1 MLTTSQRCVA
11 TLWRTL
17 ALAVEEIKD
26 KLPLRVW
33 ARGSTPRD
41 ESQRLHAAVIAR
53 RLLSLL
59 WPRGEP
65 LLRLRVVLAVLLIA
79 ASKLISIVAPL
90 IYKQAID
97 ALSGPALVIVP
108 AALIVAYGV
117 AQVAGQVT
125 GELRQLVFARVAQR
139 AIRLTALEAFKHL
152 HALSLRFH
160 LDRQT
165 GGVSRTV
172 ERGTTGVEFLLELVL
187 FSILPTLLELV
198 LISAVL
204 WRFYSAGFAVVTLV
218 AILCY
223 LAFTVAMTSWQV
235 RLRREM
241 NTRDVAA
248 SIKATDSLLNYE
260 TVKYFGA
267 ETHEAER
274 FDLAKREYEASALR
288 SQSLQAMLS
297 VGQVMVMAAGSIA
310 VMMMAA
316 HGVADRTM
324 TVGDF
329 VLVNS
334 YLVQLY
340 APLGVLG
347 TVYSSVKQSLTDVE
361 VMTRLLEQPPEIADR
376 PGAPVL
382 STPQGHIVF
391 DRVSFAY
398 DPRRPILEEVSFE
411 VPAGRTVAIV
421 GPSGGGKSTI
431 ARLLFRFY
439 EVGTGAITIDGQD
452 IREVTQHS
460 LRQAIGVVPQ
470 DTVLFNDTLYYNIAY
485 GRPGATLAEVEQA
498 ARLARLHDFIQRL
511 PEGYQTRVG
520 ERGLKLSGG
529 EKQRVAIA
537 RVILKRPCVLLFDE
551 ATSALDSHT
560 EQEIQASLREV
571 SAERTTVVIAHRL
584 STVIDA
590 DEILVLDGGRIIER
604 GRHEALL
611 AKGGAYAAMWQ
622 RQRRA
627 AERESA
633 LAQVA
638 E

>member
-1 MLTTSQRCVA
+1 MP
-11 TLWRTL
+11 
-17 ALAVEEIKD
+17 K
-26 KLPLRVW
+26 RVLIVTNQ
-33 ARGSTPRD
+33 AD
-41 ESQRLHAAVIAR
+41 LHADIVSAKLAAAGGAAF
-53 RLLSLL
+53 RLNL
-59 WPRGEP
+59 
-65 LLRLRVVLAVLLIA
+65 
-79 ASKLISIVAPL
+79 VAPL
-90 IYKQAID
+90 VYKEVID
-97 ALSGPALVIVP
+97 ALSGPALVMAPV
-108 AALIVAYGV
+108 ALILAYGV
-117 AQVAGQVT
+117 AQVGSQVA
-125 GELRQLVFARVAQR
+125 GELRQLLFARVSQR
-139 AIRLTALEAFKHL
+139 AIRLTALEVFRHL

-172 ERGTTGVEFLLELVL
+172 ERGTTGMEFLLELVL
-187 FSILPTLLELV
+187 FSILPTLLELALV
-198 LISAVL
+198 CAVL
-204 WRFYSAGFAVVTLV
+204 WRFYSAGFAAATLV
-218 AILCY
+218 AMACY
-223 LAFTVAMTSWQV
+223 LGFTLAMTRWQV

-241 NTRDVAA
+241 NARDVAA

-267 ETHEAER
+267 EAHEADR
-274 FDLAKREYEASALR
+274 FDQARREHEAAALR
-288 SQSLQAMLS
+288 SQSLQALLS
-297 VGQVMVMAAGSIA
+297 IGQVAVMAAGSLVVMVMAAR
-310 VMMMAA
+310 
-316 HGVADRTM
+316 GVAARTM

-334 YLVQLY
+334 YVLQLY

-361 VMTRLLEQPPEIADR
+361 AMTRLLAQPPEISDR
-376 PGAPVL
+376 PGAPALVN
-382 STPQGHIVF
+382 PRGHVVF
-391 DRVSFAY
+391 DRVCFAY
-398 DPRRPILEEVSFE
+398 DSRRPILEEVSFE

-421 GPSGGGKSTI
+421 GSSGGGKSTL

-439 EVGTGAITIDGQD
+439 DVTAGAITLDGQD
-452 IREVTQHS
+452 VRDVTQLS

-485 GRPGATLAEVEQA
+485 GRPGATQAEVEQA

-511 PEGYQTRVG
+511 PDGYQTRVG

-537 RVILKRPCVLLFDE
+537 RVILKRPSLLIFDE

-584 STVIDA
+584 STVVDA

-611 AKGGAYAAMWQ
+611 AKGGAYASMWR

-627 AERESA
+627 PEEEAV
-633 LAQVA
+633 LARVA
-638 E
+638 Q